1 LTEQNLT
8 YMSLPMVINQNQN
21 KNTVPTIIN
30 LTPHIVRIAGPSDEL
45 LGEWAPSGRAVVSME
60 TTVDKQL
67 SESIGFS
74 VGRTVYGK
82 TEGLPPPSRGTYYI
96 VSSIVRAANL
106 SRHDLLTP
114 DTGPDCL
121 RREGLP
127 YAARRFL
134 IS

>member
-1 LTEQNLT
+1 MISISVYLYIKKIHIKLLTEQNLT

-74 VGRTVYGK
+74 VGRTVK
-82 TEGLPPPSRGTYYI
+82 PRGCHLQAGEHI
-96 VSSIVRAANL
+96 I
-106 SRHDLLTP
+106 
-114 DTGPDCL
+114 
-121 RREGLP
+121 
-127 YAARRFL
+127 
-134 IS
+134 